1 MDRKYTVDCDKW
13 SAVGLL
19 LFYIKTFEQKL
30 YKSHEG
36 LRLIYVG
43 GITHR
48 KGLHHLLK
56 VISELEKDNISLSIA
71 GDVNAEMK
79 IYQKYKNSSNI
90 KFLGFL
96 THDKLKEEYKRADVF
111 VLSSLGE
118 GMAMVGL

>member
-1 MDRKYTVDCDKW
+1 M
-13 SAVGLL
+13 GLL

-79 IYQKYKNSSNI
+79 IYQKYHHRGRSRNS
-90 KFLGFL
+90 G
-96 THDKLKEEYKRADVF
+96 
-111 VLSSLGE
+111 
-118 GMAMVGL
+118 

>member
-1 MDRKYTVDCDKW
+1 M
-13 SAVGLL
+13 GLL

-96 THDKLKEEYKRADVF
+96 THDKLKEEYIKQAERARKDNAQVQQQ
-111 VLSSLGE
+111 E
-118 GMAMVGL
+118 RTRKT